1 VKHRPEDTAADKPK
15 FSSKSL
21 GVIGSATALTIG
33 IFVLFPFT
41 QFIGNQT
48 RELVTLRSVD
58 VAPPPPPPPPSEEPP
73 PEEPPAEEAPPP
85 DLSEPPPPLDLA
97 QLEMALNPGMGDDF
111 SNAFS
116 VAGFDVAS
124 DTASEIMTFEISD
137 LDEMP
142 RMLKG
147 RRPKHPPNLLRERV
161 EGIVKLKVLL
171 DETGRVVVQSVI
183 SSTNSSFERPAI
195 QAAEDF
201 RYTPPTKNGEPAR
214 TVFVLP
220 IKFSIN

>member
-1 VKHRPEDTAADKPK
+1 VKHRPEDSAADKPK
-15 FSSKSL
+15 FSSRNL
-21 GVIGSATALTIG
+21 GVISAATALTIA

-48 RELVTLRSVD
+48 RELVTLRSID
-58 VAPPPPPPPPSEEPP
+58 VAPPPPPPPSEELPP
-73 PEEPPAEEAPPP
+73 DEPPVEEAPPP
-85 DLSEPPPPLDLA
+85 DLSETPPPLDLA

-116 VAGFDVAS
+116 IAGFDVAS

-147 RRPKHPPNLLRERV
+147 SRPKHPPNLLRERV
-161 EGIVKLKVLL
+161 EGIVRLKVLL
-171 DETGRVVVQSVI
+171 DETGRVIVQSVL

-214 TVFVLP
+214 TEFVLP
-220 IKFSIN
+220 IKFSIS